1 MPDMSDDTVT
11 RQLRIHGRV
20 QGVYYRASM
29 VAEATRLGL
38 HGWVRNR
45 ADGSVEAL
53 AQGGAPAVQALVDW
67 ARRGPPQALVER
79 VDVADAEPQTLPP
92 FEQRATA

>member
-1 MPDMSDDTVT
+1 MSDETVT

-53 AQGGAPAVQALVDW
+53 AHGGAPAVQALVDW
-67 ARRGPPQALVER
+67 AWRGPPQALVER

>member
-1 MPDMSDDTVT
+1 MSDETVT

-53 AQGGAPAVQALVDW
+53 AHGGAPAVQALVDL
-67 ARRGPPQALVER
+67 ALRGPPQALVER

>member
-1 MPDMSDDTVT
+1 MSDETVT

-67 ARRGPPQALVER
+67 ARRGPPQALVKR

>member
-1 MPDMSDDTVT
+1 MSDETVT

-92 FEQRATA
+92 FEQGATA

>member
-1 MPDMSDDTVT
+1 MMPHMSDETVT

-53 AQGGAPAVQALVDW
+53 AQGGAPAVQALV
-67 ARRGPPQALVER
+67 ER

>member
-1 MPDMSDDTVT
+1 MMPHMSDQTVT

-53 AQGGAPAVQALVDW
+53 AQGGAPAVQALVD
-67 ARRGPPQALVER
+67 A
-79 VDVADAEPQTLPP
+79 
-92 FEQRATA
+92 

>member
-92 FEQRATA
+92 FEQGATA